1 MFEEYDE
8 YESLVTVNAAMEYF
22 MNNPLVTG
30 FGEIEIPNAHGDQ
43 VGAMMVEL
51 ADNWSGFEGAVAGM
65 YMLCQAA
72 EDRLRMMMDD
82 MDDDCEECAADVNA
96 IGKFLT
102 VLFQFPRAVVAYTA
116 SGLSERESADAR
128 KLFDSLGLVAPESE
142 EE

>member
-30 FGEIEIPNAHGDQ
+30 FGEIEAHNAQGDQ

-51 ADNWSGFEGAVAGM
+51 AEHWSGFEGAVAGM
-65 YMLCQAA
+65 YLLCQAA
-72 EDRLRMMMDD
+72 EDRLRD
-82 MDDDCEECAADVNA
+82 MLHEGCEDCAADIEA
-96 IGKFLT
+96 IGNFLT

-116 SGLSERESADAR
+116 SGLSARESADAR
-128 KLFDSLGLVAPESE
+128 ELFDSLGLMAPESE